1 MKTDRRTKYTKMVIS
16 EAFMQL
22 IKNKPIQKITV
33 ADICALADIS
43 RPTFYLHYSD
53 IYALIDEIGEN
64 MIVSA
69 NLGEMAALTLDKPNK
84 IHDIIVNLI
93 RVVESNAD
101 IYHICVLER
110 GTPTVLPARIKE
122 ELKNT
127 IMKKFED
134 DNIFDER
141 ADKKY
146 ILEFIQSA
154 FNSIIYCWLNKKEGR
169 ESADELANTI
179 ETFLVYGLKGFVA

>member
-22 IKNKPIQKITV
+22 IKSKPIQKINV

-101 IYHICVLER
+101 IYRICVLER

-127 IMKKFED
+127 IMKKFEG

>member
-16 EAFMQL
+16 EAFMLL
-22 IKNKPIQKITV
+22 IKSKPIQKITV

-101 IYHICVLER
+101 IYRICVLER

>member
-33 ADICALADIS
+33 ADICVLADIS

-101 IYHICVLER
+101 IYRICVLER

>member
-22 IKNKPIQKITV
+22 IKSKPIQKITV

-93 RVVESNAD
+93 RIVESNAD
-101 IYHICVLER
+101 IYRICVLER

>member
-22 IKNKPIQKITV
+22 IKSKPIQKITV

-101 IYHICVLER
+101 IYRICVLER

>member
-69 NLGEMAALTLDKPNK
+69 NLGEMAALTLDKLNK

-101 IYHICVLER
+101 IYRICVLER

-134 DNIFDER
+134 DNLFDER

>member
-16 EAFMQL
+16 EAFMRL

-101 IYHICVLER
+101 IYRICVLER

>member
-1 MKTDRRTKYTKMVIS
+1 
-16 EAFMQL
+16 
-22 IKNKPIQKITV
+22 
-33 ADICALADIS
+33 
-43 RPTFYLHYSD
+43 
-53 IYALIDEIGEN
+53 
-64 MIVSA
+64 
-69 NLGEMAALTLDKPNK
+69 
-84 IHDIIVNLI
+84 
-93 RVVESNAD
+93 
-101 IYHICVLER
+101 
-110 GTPTVLPARIKE
+110 
-122 ELKNT
+122 
-127 IMKKFED
+127 MKKFED

>member
-101 IYHICVLER
+101 IYRICVLER

-179 ETFLVYGLKGFVA
+179 ETFLVYGLKGLVA

>member
-22 IKNKPIQKITV
+22 IKSKPIQKITV

-53 IYALIDEIGEN
+53 IYTLIDEIGEN

-101 IYHICVLER
+101 IYRICVLER

>member
-22 IKNKPIQKITV
+22 IKSKPIQKITV

-93 RVVESNAD
+93 LVVESNAD
-101 IYHICVLER
+101 IYRICVLER

>member
-1 MKTDRRTKYTKMVIS
+1 MKTDRRTRYTKMVIS
-16 EAFMQL
+16 EAFMEL
-22 IKNKPIQKITV
+22 IKSKPIQKITV
-33 ADICALADIS
+33 ADICSLAEIS

-53 IYALIDEIGEN
+53 IYALLDEIGEN

-69 NLGEMAALTLDKPNK
+69 NLGEMSELKLGNPDK

-101 IYHICVLER
+101 IYRICVLER
-110 GTPTVLPARIKE
+110 GTPTRLPAKIAE
-122 ELKNT
+122 ELNKT

-134 DNIFDER
+134 ENIFNEM

-146 ILEFIQSA
+146 ILEFIQST
-154 FNSIIYCWLNKKEGR
+154 FNSIICCWLNKKENR
-169 ESADELANTI
+169 ESADELADII
-179 ETFLVYGLKGFVA
+179 ETFLVRGLSGFVG

>member
-16 EAFMQL
+16 EVFMQL
-22 IKNKPIQKITV
+22 IKSKPIQKITV

-101 IYHICVLER
+101 IYRICVLER

>member
-1 MKTDRRTKYTKMVIS
+1 MKTDRRIKYTKMVIS

-101 IYHICVLER
+101 IYRICVLER

>member
-22 IKNKPIQKITV
+22 IKSKPIQKITV

-101 IYHICVLER
+101 IYRICVLER

-179 ETFLVYGLKGFVA
+179 ETFLVYGLKGLVA

>member
-101 IYHICVLER
+101 IYRICVLER

-154 FNSIIYCWLNKKEGR
+154 FNSIIYCWLNKQEGR

>member
-22 IKNKPIQKITV
+22 IKSKPIQKITV

-101 IYHICVLER
+101 IYRICVLER

-169 ESADELANTI
+169 ENADELANTI

>member
-22 IKNKPIQKITV
+22 IKSKPIQKITV

-64 MIVSA
+64 MIASA

-101 IYHICVLER
+101 IYRICVLER

>member
-101 IYHICVLER
+101 IYRICVLER

-134 DNIFDER
+134 DTIFDER

-154 FNSIIYCWLNKKEGR
+154 FNSIIYCWLNKQEGR

>member
-101 IYHICVLER
+101 IYRICVLER

-134 DNIFDER
+134 DIIFDER

>member
-101 IYHICVLER
+101 IYRICVLER

-122 ELKNT
+122 EIKNT

>member
-101 IYHICVLER
+101 IYRICVLER

>member
-22 IKNKPIQKITV
+22 IKNKPMQKITV

-101 IYHICVLER
+101 IYRICVLER

>member
-69 NLGEMAALTLDKPNK
+69 NLGEMAALTLDKLNK

-101 IYHICVLER
+101 IYRICVLER
-110 GTPTVLPARIKE
+110 GTPTVLPTRIKE

-134 DNIFDER
+134 DNLFDER